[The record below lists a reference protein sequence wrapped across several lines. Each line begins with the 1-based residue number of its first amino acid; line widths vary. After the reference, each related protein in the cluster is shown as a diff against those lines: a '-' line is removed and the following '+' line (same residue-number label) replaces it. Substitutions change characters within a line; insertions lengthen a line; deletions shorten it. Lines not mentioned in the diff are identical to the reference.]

1 MSATVD
7 IEELVLLPGQ
17 EIFAEKS
24 LGDAMYLIKQGAVE
38 IWVGQAASPTIVAR
52 LEEGGVFGEAAL
64 VNDAPRNASARA
76 AEHGCVLLSVPR
88 EAFRRRLEEAHPMIV
103 AVARLL
109 IDGLVAAN
117 RQYERQS
124 REATSLR
131 DAVGELR
138 AAARVASAERDEA
151 VKAEAAAVREN
162 RRLREKALAYI
173 EAHQEKPQRPQ

>member
-38 IWVGQAASPTIVAR
+38 IWVGQAATPTIVAR
-52 LEEGGVFGEAAL
+52 LEEGAVFGEAAL

-76 AEHGCVLLSVPR
+76 AGHGCVLLSVPR
-88 EAFRRRLEEAHPMIV
+88 EAFRRRLDEAHPMIV

-124 REATSLR
+124 KEAAGLRETVSA
-131 DAVGELR
+131 LR
-138 AAARVASAERDEA
+138 AAAQVAGTRRDEA
-151 VKAEAAAVREN
+151 LKAEAAAMQEN

-173 EAHQEKPQRPQ
+173 EAHQEKPPRPR